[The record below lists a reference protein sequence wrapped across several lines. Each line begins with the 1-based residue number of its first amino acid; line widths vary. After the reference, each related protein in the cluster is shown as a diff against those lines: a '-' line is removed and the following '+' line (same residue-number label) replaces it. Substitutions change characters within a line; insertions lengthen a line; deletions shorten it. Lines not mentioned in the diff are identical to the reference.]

1 MLRCVQR
8 LSRRER
14 RQMLF
19 STTDGARH
27 RVDLADILYFESSR
41 DHVLIH
47 TLDADLATVG
57 TLKALEAETV
67 GAGFVR
73 CNNGY
78 LVNLRHVTGI
88 DGATCRIRGGR
99 GCRSADPAR
108 RSSSMLWPDTSSQG
122 HGAVSDLLLGGM
134 DDDSRLLVAALAE
147 WAACMVYV
155 LVARRRTVW
164 LPTAAIAG
172 AGLVALTGLHLWTG
186 SLSTLGWAFGIVLAV
201 AVMWVLLIASLR
213 VSVLEA
219 GYLVAKSFVVAE
231 LAASLYWQIVWF
243 WLGDSAAWVRVLV
256 LACVLAAVLFAV
268 WAIERRRMAD
278 GAGLGVTWRDMAG
291 AAAIAALTFRR
302 IERHADRQLPSF
314 ADVSGPVLL
323 YVRTLV
329 DFCGAIALFAQQ
341 EVRRE
346 LQARRDADATA
357 QLLRNQHDQYVVSRR
372 AMDEVNRRYHD
383 MRHRHSMRCARKPI
397 RPRERGCST
406 IWRSLCRTTATRCAP
421 ATASSTPCSPAS
433 GCAPATTASRCA
445 ASWTGRCFTLHGTAR
460 RDGAAGQRHRQRA
473 RSRAAG
479 AEAVVGRVALFA
491 HDDFVML
498 RVANSY
504 DGTVTR
510 SGRATRIAQSREQG
524 HGYGLSSIRAIAQ
537 RHGYRLGGSGERWFS
552 PHVLLP
558 RPGV

>member
-1 MLRCVQR
+1 M
-8 LSRRER
+8 
-14 RQMLF
+14 
-19 STTDGARH
+19 
-27 RVDLADILYFESSR
+27 
-41 DHVLIH
+41 
-47 TLDADLATVG
+47 
-57 TLKALEAETV
+57 
-67 GAGFVR
+67 
-73 CNNGY
+73 
-78 LVNLRHVTGI
+78 
-88 DGATCRIRGGR
+88 
-99 GCRSADPAR
+99 
-108 RSSSMLWPDTSSQG
+108 
-122 HGAVSDLLLGGM
+122 SDLLLGGM

-155 LVARRRTVW
+155 LVARRRAVW

-278 GAGLGVTWRDMAG
+278 GAGLGVGWRDMAG
-291 AAAIAALTFRR
+291 AGAIAVLTFVGSNVTL
-302 IERHADRQLPSF
+302 IVELPSF

-383 MRHRHSMRCARKPI
+383 MRHHIDAVRAETDS
-397 RPRERGCST
+397 
-406 IWRSLCRTTATRCAP
+406 
-421 ATASSTPCSPAS
+421 
-433 GCAPATTASRCA
+433 ASRA
-445 ASWTGRCFTLHGTAR
+445 QLLDDLAESLQDHGDQVRTGNRVVDAVLTGKR
-460 RDGAAGQRHRQRA
+460 VRA
-473 RSRAAG
+473 RDDGIEVRCVVDGTLLDFMAPLDVTALLGNAIDNALEAARLVP
-479 AEAVVGRVALFA
+479 EPRSVRVALFA

-510 SGRATRIAQSREQG
+510 SGGRLVSRKAEQG

-537 RHGYRLGGSGERWFS
+537 RHGGTVSVDPGERWFS
-552 PHVLLP
+552 LHVLLP